1 MTGWRR
7 PRPLVM
13 PGLQSAAS
21 LLNTRMTRPDVIEQ
35 PRPKVRRRRRLCLGC
50 PFLAPSGKCLDAR
63 LKSGRCGDWIFYVWG
78 GKQFRHLDVKPH
90 DPRTPSQRCCRN
102 RLTGA
107 SRRYSRSLSEAERAA
122 CIAAGAKRR
131 SRKRLGQCGRLTGQ
145 QHWVGKECARL
156 AEAVVADVQ
165 SASKPLETKGNSIP
179 TWERHRGTSLVAPWQ
194 LRGGKQRAGREGQES
209 EVQRPKQSPMRCLN
223 CTGARVSATPGTK
236 LSTLNPHLPSHS
248 EAIEG
253 AFHSSAALAQHVRI
267 DHRRGHVIVP
277 HQLLDRPPAPRDS
290 AGLMLRPGPA
300 GFSLP

>member
-1 MTGWRR
+1 LGFAESCRVHEPISTSQFAAVAALPHEMIRCVFRCKKGLTRRTLWGRVGTMTGWRR

-50 PFLAPSGKCLDAR
+50 PFLAPSGKCLDTR

-145 QHWVGKECARL
+145 QHWVGKECARVP
-156 AEAVVADVQ
+156 EPVGADVQ
-165 SASKPLETKGNSIP
+165 SASKPLETKENSIP
-179 TWERHRGTSLVAPWQ
+179 AWERHRDTSLTTPYQ
-194 LRGGKQRAGREGQES
+194 HRGNASLPVRGETRRPRPEG
-209 EVQRPKQSPMRCLN
+209 
-223 CTGARVSATPGTK
+223 TG
-236 LSTLNPHLPSHS
+236 
-248 EAIEG
+248 G
-253 AFHSSAALAQHVRI
+253 AWSV
-267 DHRRGHVIVP
+267 
-277 HQLLDRPPAPRDS
+277 
-290 AGLMLRPGPA
+290 LRPAA
-300 GFSLP
+300 GVEG